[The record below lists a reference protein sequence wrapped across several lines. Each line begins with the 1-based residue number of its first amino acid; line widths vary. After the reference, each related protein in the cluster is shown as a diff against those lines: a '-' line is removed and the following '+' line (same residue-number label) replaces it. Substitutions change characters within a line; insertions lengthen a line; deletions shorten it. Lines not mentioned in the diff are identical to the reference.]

1 MFSFERLV
9 IALAK
14 ERSTL
19 PFLSTLLG
27 ILEVMVDEEVKG
39 RRALAAF
46 GIQVF
51 IAYILLYRMTYC
63 SQMW

>member
-19 PFLSTLLG
+19 PFLNTLLR

-39 RRALAAF
+39 RKALAAF
-46 GIQVF
+46 GIQVH
-51 IAYILLYRMTYC
+51 IYNNILIQMTY
-63 SQMW
+63 

>member
-19 PFLSTLLG
+19 PFLNTLLG

-51 IAYILLYRMTYC
+51 LT
-63 SQMW
+63 